1 MPQCQIENS
10 NSLKNYLSKEAFT
23 KMKKVTTQLTDD
35 VLSEL
40 NTGDEVLLTGVI
52 YTARDAAHRR
62 IVEAVNNGQAPPID
76 LQGQIIYYVGPTPPR
91 PGEIIVSAGP
101 TTAYRMD
108 PFTPKMLEL
117 GVKACIGKGGRS
129 KEVRDSFVEH
139 RAVYFGAIGGSG
151 ALLSGSITGV
161 EVVAYEDLGP
171 EAIRRLEVKDFPVI
185 VVNDLHGNDLLE
197 QGKQQWKR

>member
-10 NSLKNYLSKEAFT
+10 NFIRNYLSNEAFT
-23 KMKKVTTQLTDD
+23 QMKKVTTPLTDD
-35 VLSEL
+35 VLAEL
-40 NTGDEVLLTGVI
+40 TTGDEVLLTGII

-91 PGEIIVSAGP
+91 PGEIIGSAGP

-129 KEVRDSFVEH
+129 KEVRD
-139 RAVYFGAIGGSG
+139 
-151 ALLSGSITGV
+151 
-161 EVVAYEDLGP
+161 
-171 EAIRRLEVKDFPVI
+171 
-185 VVNDLHGNDLLE
+185 
-197 QGKQQWKR
+197 

>member
-1 MPQCQIENS
+1 
-10 NSLKNYLSKEAFT
+10 
-23 KMKKVTTQLTDD
+23 MKKVTTPLTDD

-91 PGEIIVSAGP
+91 PGEIIGSAGP

-117 GVKACIGKGGRS
+117 GVKACIGKAGRS
-129 KEVRDSFVEH
+129 KEVRYS
-139 RAVYFGAIGGSG
+139 
-151 ALLSGSITGV
+151 
-161 EVVAYEDLGP
+161 
-171 EAIRRLEVKDFPVI
+171 
-185 VVNDLHGNDLLE
+185 
-197 QGKQQWKR
+197 

>member
-1 MPQCQIENS
+1 
-10 NSLKNYLSKEAFT
+10 
-23 KMKKVTTQLTDD
+23 MKKVTTPLTDE
-35 VLSEL
+35 VLAEL

-62 IVEAVNNGQAPPID
+62 IVEAVNNGQPPPID
-76 LQGQIIYYVGPTPPR
+76 LHGQIIYYVGPTPPR
-91 PGEIIVSAGP
+91 PGEIIGSAGP

-129 KEVRDSFVEH
+129 KEVRDSFVEN

-197 QGKQQWKR
+197 QGKEQWKR